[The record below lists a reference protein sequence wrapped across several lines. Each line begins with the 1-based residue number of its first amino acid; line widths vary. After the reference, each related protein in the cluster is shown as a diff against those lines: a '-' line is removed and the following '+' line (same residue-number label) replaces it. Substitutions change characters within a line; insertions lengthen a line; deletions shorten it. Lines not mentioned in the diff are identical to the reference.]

1 MKRRTFTLGLTA
13 LTAAPAV
20 PLGAAAAPGTTT
32 AAQHFTLAKL
42 LARAHNH
49 CTPDMLA
56 RHLKVSKDM
65 AQTVHNMLINRGII
79 TPPVAGASMAV
90 NPLNTN
96 CIPNE
101 AMTTTNYLQKAAQLR
116 ARLEETAD
124 RITLGPTP
132 EDHDLNT
139 RL

>member
-1 MKRRTFTLGLTA
+1 MKRRSFTFGLA
-13 LTAAPAV
+13 AATAAPAV
-20 PLGAAAAPGTTT
+20 PLSVSIAPATTG

-42 LARAHNH
+42 LARTHNH

-65 AQTVHNMLINRGII
+65 AQSVQNLLVNRGVI

-90 NPLNTN
+90 NPLNTH
-96 CIPNE
+96 CITNE
-101 AMTTTNYLQKAAQLR
+101 AMKTTNYLQKAAQLR
-116 ARLEETAD
+116 ARLEEVAD

-132 EDHDLNT
+132 EDEDLNT